1 MTVEVSLVV
10 PCFNEENNV
19 IELAS
24 RYFRA
29 ALANNVVTE
38 IVFVDD
44 CSSDQTQVVIR
55 EMQEMYPLH
64 VRAVF
69 NQSNIGIA
77 GSWFIGLE
85 AARGKLVCFI
95 DADLQNPPEEVFRLL
110 HTFRVKQC
118 DVVRGIRCP
127 EPRTSDLRFIMSR
140 VLNLLLNRY
149 FGMTSGDNKSG
160 FILTSR
166 QLAESILR
174 DHKQYQYFQ
183 TFVGVAVESLG
194 VHTIEVETPFHPRH
208 SGESFLARQSLSVAI
223 KVLREFPLAKR
234 NFKTRR
240 PQGDV

>member
-19 IELAS
+19 IELTS
-24 RYFRA
+24 RYLSA
-29 ALANNVVTE
+29 ASVNNVATE

-44 CSSDQTQVVIR
+44 CSLDQTQSIIR
-55 EMQEMYPLH
+55 EMQRMYPLH

-85 AARGKLVCFI
+85 ATRGKLVCFI
-95 DADLQNPPEEVFRLL
+95 DADLQNPPEEVFGLL
-110 HTFRVKQC
+110 HVFRAEKC

-127 EPRTSDLRFIMSR
+127 EPSTSDLRFIMSR
-140 VLNLLLNRY
+140 VLNWLLNRY

-166 QLAESILR
+166 PLAELILR
-174 DHKQYQYFQ
+174 DHKKYRYFQ

-194 VHTIEVETPFHPRH
+194 VRTVEIETPFHPRH
-208 SGESFLARQSLSVAI
+208 SGESFLKHQSLAVAI
-223 KVLREFPLAKR
+223 GVLCEFPLAKR
-234 NFKTRR
+234 NFNTRR
-240 PQGDV
+240 P

>member
-1 MTVEVSLVV
+1 MTVELSLVV
-10 PCFNEENNV
+10 PCFNEQNNV
-19 IELAS
+19 IELTS
-24 RYFRA
+24 RYLRTA
-29 ALANNVVTE
+29 SANNVATE

-44 CSSDQTQVVIR
+44 CSSDQTQSIIC

-85 AARGKLVCFI
+85 AAEGNLICFI

-110 HTFRVKQC
+110 QTFRVEKC

-127 EPRTSDLRFIMSR
+127 EPSIINLRFFMSR
-140 VLNLLLNRY
+140 VLNWLLNRY

-166 QLAESILR
+166 QLAELILR

-183 TFVGVAVESLG
+183 TFVGVATESLG
-194 VHTIEVETPFHPRH
+194 VHTIEIETPFHPRH
-208 SGESFLARQSLSVAI
+208 SGESFLEHQSLSVAMKI
-223 KVLREFPLAKR
+223 LREFPLAKQ
-234 NFKTRR
+234 NFKTRK
-240 PQGDV
+240 PQGDA